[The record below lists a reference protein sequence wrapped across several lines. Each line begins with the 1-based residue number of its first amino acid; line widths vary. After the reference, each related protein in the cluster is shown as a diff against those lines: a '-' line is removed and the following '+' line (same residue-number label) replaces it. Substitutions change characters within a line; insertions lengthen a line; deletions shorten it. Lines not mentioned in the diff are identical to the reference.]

1 MRPSRIRTTTGAA
14 AAAAALGLATLAP
27 FATTAASARAASDLR
42 YDRAETFV
50 AVDAG
55 KAATATAT
63 CPSGFV
69 AVNGGFQVDADS
81 AGEAADLV
89 VGSSNQNAGNSRQ
102 WTATVSNG
110 SDARVTG
117 RVRATCLGATTAGG
131 QALGFSKAE
140 SGAIAFADGYADAT
154 ATCASGVPIGSGW
167 ALTGDAYLIASAP
180 SGSGWKHS
188 FESAGASSVT
198 STAYCVGTTAGSGA
212 TAVTVGHVP
221 DADVAAKATTVAD
234 GRPADTTSSCPEGSV
249 AVAGSFA
256 ELEAGVYAL
265 GAESAGR
272 DMRQRF
278 YNDSGA
284 SSTLTTDVVCLTSSA
299 VAPAEPTIREDDNKV
314 YSVGTG
320 ARAKVSAF
328 VICSSACGTVTGK
341 LFVKKADGS
350 KGARLATGKVTYDAT
365 KPAAE
370 LLMRKK
376 GSWSGT
382 TSGILVLSGKG
393 VSSTQTVTIDLP

>member
-140 SGAIAFADGYADAT
+140 SGAVAFADGYADAT

-221 DADVAAKATTVAD
+221 DTDVAGKATTVAD
-234 GRPADTTSSCPEGSV
+234 GRPADTTSTCPEGSV
-249 AVAGSFA
+249 AVAGTFA
-256 ELEAGVYAL
+256 ELAAGVYSL

-272 DMRQRF
+272 DLRQRF

-284 SSTLTTDVVCLTSSA
+284 TTTVTTDVVCLTSA
-299 VAPAEPTIREDDNKV
+299 TPAAPAPSITEDDKTLTR
-314 YSVGTG
+314 SGPADRLRLSGFIT
-320 ARAKVSAF
+320 
-328 VICSSACGTVTGK
+328 CSQACGTVTGK
-341 LFVKKADGS
+341 VFAVAANGG
-350 KGARLATGKVTYDAT
+350 KGARIATGKVRVAG
-365 KPAAE
+365 AGAE
-370 LLMRKK
+370 TQILMR
-376 GSWSGT
+376 T
-382 TSGILVLSGKG
+382 TGAFTGQPAGILVLSGGG
-393 VSSTQTVTIDLP
+393 VTSTHSVTILP